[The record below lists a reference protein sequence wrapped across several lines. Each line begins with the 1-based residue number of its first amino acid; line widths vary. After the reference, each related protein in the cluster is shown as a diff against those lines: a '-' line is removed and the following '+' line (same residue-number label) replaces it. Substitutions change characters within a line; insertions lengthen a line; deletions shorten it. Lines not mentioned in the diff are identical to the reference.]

1 MLPEQFDTKVR
12 LCTEMLVT
20 KTLARTSLSA
30 NLLTILGSVLILGSI
45 YLLAI
50 GAFFWA
56 GSLILAASVFDMLD
70 GAVARVKKET
80 SLFGAFLDST
90 LDRYSEG
97 FILFG
102 LLLFFHRTAPH
113 STNILLIYAAVVG
126 SFLISY
132 IRARAEALGYKCKVG
147 LLERPERI
155 ILIVAGLLSG
165 WVSAMLWLLVALSHL
180 TALQRVVYVWRQS
193 QDAKSASNTTNKPS
207 SHKPARILR
216 LRQP

>member
-1 MLPEQFDTKVR
+1 MFPEQFDTKVR

-20 KTLARTSLSA
+20 KTLARTPLSA
-30 NLLTILGSVLILGSI
+30 NLLTVIGSALILGSI
-45 YLLAI
+45 YFSAR

-56 GSLILAASVFDMLD
+56 GSLILAASIFDMLD

-80 SLFGAFLDST
+80 STFGAFLDST

-102 LLLFFHRTAPH
+102 LLIFFHRTAPH
-113 STNILLIYAAVVG
+113 STNILLIYAAIVG
-126 SFLISY
+126 SFLVSY
-132 IRARAEALGYKCKVG
+132 IRARAEGLGYECKVG

-155 ILIVAGLLSG
+155 ILIVVGLLSG
-165 WVSAMLWLLVALSHL
+165 WVSVMLWLLAVLTHI

-193 QDAKSASNTTNKPS
+193 QAANTTPNNSANHS
-207 SHKPARILR
+207 STHKPARI
-216 LRQP
+216 

>member
-12 LCTEMLVT
+12 RCTEMLVT
-20 KTLARTSLSA
+20 RTLARTSLSA
-30 NLLTILGSVLILGSI
+30 NLLTVLGSALILGSI

-70 GAVARVKKET
+70 GAVARVKHET
-80 SLFGAFLDST
+80 SPFGAFLDST

-102 LLLFFHRTAPH
+102 LLVFFHRTAPL

-132 IRARAEALGYKCKVG
+132 VRARAEALGYECKVG

-155 ILIVAGLLSG
+155 ILIVVGLLSG
-165 WVSAMLWLLVALSHL
+165 WVSIMLWLLAVLTHF

-193 QDAKSASNTTNKPS
+193 RSADSSATSSNS
-207 SHKPARILR
+207 SHKPSRILR
-216 LRQP
+216 LRQR